1 MNHCSQVSYCTNEF
15 SNKDNNVSYLCQKR
29 KKNIKLAIAKINK
42 SEDEDE
48 EGAIKLNN
56 DVWGDSDKEF
66 YAGLRYV
73 LSVYC

>member
-1 MNHCSQVSYCTNEF
+1 MFY
-15 SNKDNNVSYLCQKR
+15 
-29 KKNIKLAIAKINK
+29 AKTIFFEISTD
-42 SEDEDE
+42 SEDEQE